1 MSTPPVFPSTPDA
14 AAARRGRASGL
25 LAALLLT
32 VMAPVAMAQDADP
45 AWKFSGDLRGGYFA
59 SEHTAR
65 DGSESDTDALQ
76 ARLRVAL
83 QRGFGD
89 HWTFRTRAAGR
100 FSSEQDD
107 MNVYLRGY
115 APTDGGTR
123 FGDITLDE
131 AYLGY
136 AAPDNG
142 YKLRIGRFQTGFSLT
157 GVASKGLDR
166 VDSPN
171 VDVTWTDG
179 VHLEVPVA
187 NGWRGHAIAQYR
199 DRHTVAR
206 NPLDFSSSDSRTS
219 VFLGLENNQPL
230 GPITQRMVSLSW
242 LPSSLANQG
251 VAESPRQDYLSIDA
265 RVSASW
271 PLRDDGLRLATGLE
285 VGYAPNT
292 PRGSVV
298 GTGQTGDS
306 DGLAWQMSVNLH
318 DIAPGHSVGLVHGR
332 VDAGWLMSPDFRPN
346 DTLTELAYQWRFNP
360 DTSLEAR
367 FREREEIEIP
377 SSAQRARVDRDIYVR
392 VTHRF

>member
-1 MSTPPVFPSTPDA
+1 MA
-14 AAARRGRASGL
+14 
-25 LAALLLT
+25 AALLLALL
-32 VMAPVAMAQDADP
+32 APAAMAQDADP

-59 SEHTAR
+59 SERTAR
-65 DGSESDTDALQ
+65 DDTESDSDALQ
-76 ARLRVAL
+76 ARLRAAL

-89 HWTFRTRAAGR
+89 HWTFRARAAAR

-115 APTDGGTR
+115 APTEGGTR

-131 AYLGY
+131 LYLGY
-136 AAPDNG
+136 TAPDNG
-142 YKLRIGRFQTGFSLT
+142 YKLRVGRFQTGFTLA

-166 VDSPN
+166 VDSPS

-179 VHLEVPVA
+179 VHLELPIA

-199 DRHTVAR
+199 NRHTVAR
-206 NPLDFSSSDSRTS
+206 NPLDYSDNASRTS
-219 VFLGLENNQPL
+219 LFLGLANNQPL
-230 GPITQRMVSLSW
+230 GPITQRMVSLNW
-242 LPSSLANQG
+242 LPSSLADQG
-251 VAESPRQDYLSIDA
+251 VAASSRQDYLSIDA

-271 PLRDDGLRLATGLE
+271 PLREDGLRLATGLE

-298 GTGQTGDS
+298 GTGHSGDS
-306 DGLAWQMSVNLH
+306 DGLAWQISVNLH
-318 DIAPGHSVGLVHGR
+318 DIAPGHSVGLVYGR
-332 VDAGWLMSPDFRPN
+332 VDAGWLLSPDFRPN
-346 DTLTELAYQWRFNP
+346 DTLTELTYQWRFNP

-367 FREREEIEIP
+367 VRERKEIEIP
-377 SSAQRARVDRDIYVR
+377 SSAPRARVDHDLYVR